1 MSNLASERQS
11 KEIKVYGM
19 TCEHCVRRVKKA
31 LEEIPSVQHVEVS
44 LEGEKASFSYDPSQF
59 EFSQVEQAINEA
71 GYTLGENQDERPE
84 EKADKNVEDRATD
97 NKVNH
102 EISVYGM
109 TCEHCVRRVKKAIES
124 LPEVEDVE
132 VSLQESKARFM
143 YNPTVVEAP
152 QIRKAIEDAGYSLEP
167 IPDEETAG
175 SEGNPQDANPNQANL
190 LQSTTDN
197 TENNG
202 NNKALQFKFDVP
214 QEDLSVEDKKQFKI
228 SGMTCANCALTI
240 EKGISKMPGVK
251 VAAVNFA
258 SEKLSLEYDPKQ
270 IKEEEIV
277 AKIKDLGYGAQT
289 EAEDGKQQFK
299 VSGMTCANCA
309 LTIEKKLKKTPGV
322 QGASVN
328 FATETVTV
336 DFDPSEINLEGIFEQ
351 VKDAGYIPIEN
362 KEDANEDN
370 ITRKQRNWV
379 IFSALLS
386 LPIMPLMFLPMS
398 MTTMY
403 TMLILAT
410 IVQFTAGWTFYR
422 GAYHALKNRSA
433 NMDVLVA
440 MGITAAYGYSVMTTF
455 PHVFFEGPTFFD
467 TSALLIVFVRF
478 GKYLEAKAKGRAG
491 QALKRLLEL
500 QADKAR
506 ILVDGVEKE
515 VSASSVKIGD
525 IVVVKPG
532 EKIPVDGEI
541 VEGHASIDESMITG
555 ESIPVDKE
563 AGDPVVGAT
572 INRSGSIKIR
582 TTKTG
587 KDSVLSGIIK
597 LVEDAQ
603 GVKPPI
609 QRLADTIS
617 NYFVPTVVFITIL
630 TFIIWYFVLNST
642 FVFAFTAAIAVLVI
656 ACPCALGLA
665 TPTAVMVGSGVGLN
679 RGILFKSAAVLE
691 GISKIEAIGF
701 DKTGTLT
708 KGKPE
713 VTDLISYEGYSQTEL
728 LRVAAAGENPSI
740 HPLAQAVVARAKS
753 ENLEIEEVQDYHEE
767 SGHGIVCK
775 YEGQEL
781 LIGNMRLMT
790 QYTISLGESEQDF
803 QRLAELGK
811 TTSFVAYGG
820 KVIGLIALAD
830 VLKESTKE
838 AIKRLHELGL
848 KTFMITGDN
857 KKVATV
863 VGNEVGIDEVIAEI
877 LPQDKINI
885 IQRYQSQ
892 GLKVAMVGDGIN
904 DAPALAQADIGIAIG
919 SGTDVAKES
928 GDVVLVRNDLLD
940 VERAI
945 RLGRKTLTKI
955 KQNLFWALVYNT
967 IGIPI
972 AAGVL
977 YPITGELLPPEWAGL
992 AMAFSSVSV
1001 VTSSLLLR
1009 NYGKKLV
1016 D

>member
-1 MSNLASERQS
+1 MSTEMMERQGRDLNVKGMTCEHCVRRVKKALES
-11 KEIKVYGM
+11 LPEVESVEVSLENGRASFTYNPKNFTFAQVKEVIEDAGYSLEEDQDDSLSRDQNENKELSVYGM

-31 LEEIPSVQHVEVS
+31 LESLPEISNVEVS
-44 LEGEKASFSYDPSQF
+44 LLESKASFVY
-59 EFSQVEQAINEA
+59 N
-71 GYTLGENQDERPE
+71 PE
-84 EKADKNVEDRATD
+84 
-97 NKVNH
+97 KVN
-102 EISVYGM
+102 
-109 TCEHCVRRVKKAIES
+109 
-124 LPEVEDVE
+124 D
-132 VSLQESKARFM
+132 Q
-143 YNPTVVEAP
+143 
-152 QIRKAIEDAGYSLEP
+152 QIRKAIEDVGYSLVPIEPEELEP
-167 IPDEETAG
+167 IDSSERDTLEFEMTDAPENQGNLVNSESVTQEVPKEAG
-175 SEGNPQDANPNQANL
+175 NEA
-190 LQSTTDN
+190 
-197 TENNG
+197 
-202 NNKALQFKFDVP
+202 
-214 QEDLSVEDKKQFKI
+214 KQFKI
-228 SGMTCANCALTI
+228 TGMTCANCALTI
-240 EKGISKMPGVK
+240 EKGMRKMPGVK
-251 VAAVNFA
+251 NAAVNFA
-258 SEKLSLEYDPKQ
+258 SEKLSLEFDRELVSEKA
-270 IKEEEIV
+270 IV
-277 AKIKDLGYGAQT
+277 EKIKDLGYGTQT
-289 EAEDGKQQFK
+289 EGVEGKQQFK

-322 QGASVN
+322 QEASVN

-336 DFDPSEINLEGIFEQ
+336 EFDPNEASLEDIFEQ
-351 VKDAGYIPIEN
+351 VKDAGYIPI
-362 KEDANEDN
+362 KRSEDTQEDQAVK
-370 ITRKQRNWV
+370 RQRNWL
-379 IFSALLS
+379 IFSAVLS
-386 LPIMPLMFLPMS
+386 FPIMPLMFLPMS
-398 MTTMY
+398 QTLMD
-403 TMLILAT
+403 TMLVLAT

-440 MGITAAYGYSVMTTF
+440 LGITAAYGYSVMTTF

-467 TSALLIVFVRF
+467 TSALLITFVRF

-506 ILVDGVEKE
+506 ILVDGEEKE
-515 VSASSVKIGD
+515 VAASSVKIGD
-525 IVVVKPG
+525 IILVKPG

-541 VEGHASIDESMITG
+541 IGGQASIDEAMITG
-555 ESIPVDKE
+555 ESIPVDKVV
-563 AGDPVVGAT
+563 GDIVIGAT
-572 INRSGSIKIR
+572 INRSGSIKIS

-587 KDSVLSGIIK
+587 KDTVLSGIIK
-597 LVEDAQ
+597 MVEDAQ

-617 NYFVPTVVFITIL
+617 NYFVPTVVAIAAF
-630 TFIIWYFVLNST
+630 TFVVWYFVLNSS
-642 FVFAFTAAIAVLVI
+642 FVFAFTAGIAVLVI

-665 TPTAVMVGSGVGLN
+665 TPTAIMVGSGVGLN

-691 GISKIEAIGF
+691 GIAKIEAIGF

-713 VTDLISYEGYSQTEL
+713 VTDFLAYEGYSQTEL
-728 LRVAAAGENPSI
+728 LKIAAAGENPSI
-740 HPLAQAVVARAKS
+740 HPLAQAVVNRAKA
-753 ENLEIEEVQDYHEE
+753 ENIDIEAVESYREV
-767 SGHGIVCK
+767 SGHGTICEYQGK
-775 YEGQEL
+775 QL
-781 LIGNMRLMT
+781 LIGNVKLLNDFN
-790 QYTISLGESEQDF
+790 IPLGYVKNDF
-803 QRLAELGK
+803 QRLAEEGK
-811 TTSFVAYGG
+811 TTSFVALDG
-820 KVIGLIALAD
+820 KIIGILALAD

-838 AIKRLHELGL
+838 AITRLHKLGIR
-848 KTFMITGDN
+848 TFMITGDN
-857 KKVATV
+857 NKVATV
-863 VGNEVGIDEVIAEI
+863 IGNEVGIDEVIAEI
-877 LPQDKINI
+877 LPQDKISV
-885 IQRYQSQ
+885 IQKYQNQ

-904 DAPALAQADIGIAIG
+904 DAPALAQADVGIAIG
-919 SGTDVAKES
+919 SGTDVAKET

-955 KQNLFWALVYNT
+955 KQNLFWALIYNA